1 MSEPQRRRWAGVDVG
16 AEKGFD
22 VAVIDEDGL
31 VAGPARLTGIPGVV
45 RWLREQRPSVV
56 AVDSPRSAAPD
67 GELSRRDERDL
78 VKARVC
84 GIRYTPNERA
94 LSANNTYYAWI
105 ANGFD
110 LYAALSSAR
119 RSARW
124 SVIECFPT
132 ATWSRLGG
140 PKGKRSRARWSR
152 EVLDGLGLHG
162 LPSSMNQDARDA
174 IGAAVSARLYDE
186 NATERF
192 GEIIVPRAPSP
203 RG

>member
-1 MSEPQRRRWAGVDVG
+1 M
-16 AEKGFD
+16 
-22 VAVIDEDGL
+22 
-31 VAGPARLTGIPGVV
+31 
-45 RWLREQRPSVV
+45 
-56 AVDSPRSAAPD
+56 
-67 GELSRRDERDL
+67 
-78 VKARVC
+78 KARVC

-110 LYAALSSAR
+110 LYSALSAAR

-124 SVIECFPT
+124 RVIECFPT

-162 LPSSMNQDARDA
+162 LPGSMNQDARDA

-192 GEIIVPRAPSP
+192 GEIIVPRAPDP